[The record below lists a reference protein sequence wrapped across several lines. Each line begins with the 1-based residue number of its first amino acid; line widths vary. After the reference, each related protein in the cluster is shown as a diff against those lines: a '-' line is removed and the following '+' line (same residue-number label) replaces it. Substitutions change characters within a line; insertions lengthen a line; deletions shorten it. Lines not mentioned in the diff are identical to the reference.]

1 MFMRMFVILFSTAF
15 ACIIVA
21 MALEGGHNPLSVFGF
36 AHVVVLFGMLLSFPA
51 MIYGYLKGTMLWEDG
66 VREIKPYLKAAVFA
80 ALINAGALGFVL
92 AVPFMEGGLL
102 VFIMLLGAFA
112 LGGLITAAV
121 SFTLMQTIEK
131 NSTPKK

>member
-21 MALEGGHNPLSVFGF
+21 MALDGAHNAFSIFRI
-36 AHVVVLFGMLLSFPA
+36 AHVVVMFGMLLSFPS
-51 MIYGYLKGTMLWEDG
+51 MIYGYLKGFMLWDAGERRMD
-66 VREIKPYLKAAVFA
+66 PYLKAAVYA
-80 ALINAGALGFVL
+80 ALVNAGALGFVL
-92 AVPFMEGGLL
+92 AVPFMEDGLAIFAL
-102 VFIMLLGAFA
+102 LLGAFA

-131 NSTPKK
+131 NTKK

>member
-21 MALEGGHNPLSVFGF
+21 MALEGGHNPLSVFRIP
-36 AHVVVLFGMLLSFPA
+36 HVVVLFGMLLSFPS

-66 VREIKPYLKAAVFA
+66 VRDIKPYLRAAVFA

-102 VFIMLLGAFA
+102 IFAMLLGAFA

-121 SFTLMQTIEK
+121 SFTLMQTIE
-131 NSTPKK
+131 NNNKK